1 MVNSDVIRVSEIL
14 GISVIDLYQ
23 FSNNQSNH
31 YRLVSIPKK
40 SGGIRELNVPSH
52 YLKHIQRC
60 ILDKL
65 LYSLPVSEY
74 AKAYLPDAKLIDN
87 ALPHIGKEKVLKLDI
102 KSFFDNI
109 DSDMV
114 CSVFSRLGF
123 ESAATSLLANICTL
137 EGVLPQGAPTSP
149 HIANLVMMY
158 FDNRVG
164 DFCKVRNVAYTRY
177 CDDMTFS
184 GDFEEKEITCFV
196 EHLLLK
202 QGFELNHKK
211 TTCISSSQQQ
221 KVTGIVVNEK
231 PQISSAERR
240 KIRQEVYYLSKYTVL
255 SCMRKMDIH
264 TTQIEYLTSLQGRIS
279 FALQINPDDKKMR
292 EYYDI
297 VHAVLKKKT
306 MEHSRKMKNRL
317 AVHQPT

>member
-14 GISVIDLYQ
+14 GISVRNLYQ
-23 FSNNQSNH
+23 FSNNQAKH
-31 YRLVSIPKK
+31 YHLASIPKK
-40 SGGIRELNVPSH
+40 SGGVRELKVPSR
-52 YLKHIQRC
+52 YLKHIQRV

-65 LYSLPVSEY
+65 LYGLPVSEY
-74 AKAYLPDAKLIDN
+74 AKAYLSEAKLIDN
-87 ALPHIGKEKVLKLDI
+87 ALPHISKEKVLKLDI
-102 KSFFDNI
+102 KGFFDSI
-109 DSDMV
+109 DCDMV
-114 CSVFSRLGF
+114 CSVFSHLGF

-149 HIANLVMMY
+149 HIANLVMTY

-164 DFCKVRNVAYTRY
+164 DFCKARNVAYTRY

-184 GDFEEKEITCFV
+184 GSFDEKEIIRFV
-196 EHLLLK
+196 EHHLLK

-211 TTCISSSQQQ
+211 TACILSSQQQ
-221 KVTGIVVNEK
+221 KVTGIVVNEN

-240 KIRQEVYYLSKYTVL
+240 KIRQEVHYLSKYTVL

-279 FALQINPDDKKMR
+279 FALQINPDDKKIR

-297 VHAVLKKKT
+297 VHALLKKKT
-306 MEHSRKMKNRL
+306 AEKRKRIRAARMKY
-317 AVHQPT
+317 

>member
-14 GISVIDLYQ
+14 GISVRDLYQ
-23 FSNNQSNH
+23 FSNNQAKH
-31 YRLVSIPKK
+31 YHLASIPKK
-40 SGGIRELNVPSH
+40 NGGVRELNVPSH
-52 YLKHIQRC
+52 YLKHIQRV

-65 LYSLPVSEY
+65 LYGLPVSEY
-74 AKAYLPDAKLIDN
+74 AKAYLPEAMLIDN

-102 KSFFDNI
+102 KGFFDSI
-109 DSDMV
+109 DCDMV
-114 CSVFSRLGF
+114 CSVFSHLGF

-137 EGVLPQGAPTSP
+137 EGTLPQGAPTSP
-149 HIANLVMMY
+149 HIANLVMAY

-164 DFCKVRNVAYTRY
+164 DFCKARNVAYTRY

-184 GDFEEKEITCFV
+184 GCFDEKEIIRFV

-211 TTCISSSQQQ
+211 TACISSSQQQ

-231 PQISSAERR
+231 PQLSSDERK
-240 KIRQEVYYLSKYTVL
+240 KIRQEVHYLSKYTVL

-297 VHAVLKKKT
+297 VHALLKKKT
-306 MEHSRKMKNRL
+306 AEKRKRIRAAKMK
-317 AVHQPT
+317 